1 MVYSDCAT
9 YHNHDGD
16 NDSDAFNPI
25 YARLIVHWRRTE
37 ILEESE
43 GE

>member
-1 MVYSDCAT
+1 MAYSNCAT

-16 NDSDAFNPI
+16 NDSDTLDPI
-25 YARLIVHWRRTE
+25 YARLIIHWRRAE
-37 ILEESE
+37 ILGNSA